1 MKASTLFT
9 FAAAAGL
16 ASAQSLST
24 GCTNSL
30 KAILTSPEAA
40 CLNPS
45 SLLSFFVG
53 TDQSVPDTV
62 NNWLTGLCSTGFCS
76 NDTLA
81 AVVTN
86 VTTGCASDLGGGIP
100 ATITQ
105 IVQEVYPTV
114 RSIVCLKD
122 DASNQLCVT
131 ETLNNIQDIIGKLS
145 FSDLNIGTVFGD
157 FQKILVGAANLA
169 CTGCTKAAF
178 SLASQVSL
186 LSQFPQAQQQAASQI
201 DALCGANFIEN
212 STSDS
217 QDNVSQ
223 TAVNEAFTSSKS
235 NSALSLSTE
244 VAGVVMLMFFSAFTL
259 LG

>member
-1 MKASTLFT
+1 
-9 FAAAAGL
+9 
-16 ASAQSLST
+16 
-24 GCTNSL
+24 L

-223 TAVNEAFTSSKS
+223 TAINEAFTSSKS

-244 VAGVVMLMFFSAFTL
+244 VARVVMLMFFSAFTL